1 MATLRIAIPSEGALY
16 DGGLPFMRECGLRIS
31 RVNPRRYTAEIP
43 ALPGVEVLF
52 QRSFDITSEVDGGS
66 ADLGLVGLDCYEEFR
81 REGGDTLLLIDDL
94 AFGGARL
101 LIAVPDAW
109 LDVTTVPDLADLS
122 LDFRERGRELRIVTK
137 YPRLVKR
144 FLNERGVHYFT
155 LVYAT
160 GGLEAGPIMGY
171 ADLVVDVSASGTTL
185 RENHLRPLTDGVVME
200 TQATIVGNG
209 RLLAADEEKLA
220 LTKEMLERIE
230 ALLRARNHQRIT
242 ANIRGES
249 AAWVAELVM
258 ADDRFSGIQGPTV
271 SDVYGGGDE
280 RWFAVQVVVHKD
292 DLIGAVDHF
301 RSLGC
306 SSITVN
312 DAAYVFRDR
321 CQAYDRLAQTL
332 EGFRDGGP

>member
-1 MATLRIAIPSEGALY
+1 MATLRFAIPSEGALY

-52 QRSFDITSEVDGGS
+52 QRSFDITSEVDAGS

-171 ADLVVDVSASGTTL
+171 ADLVADVSASGTTL

-220 LTKEMLERIE
+220 LTKQMLERIE

-249 AAWVAELVM
+249 AAWVGELVM

-321 CQAYDRLAQTL
+321 CRAYERLTGTL